1 MKTMTDTLAMKTP
14 NIHTVVSKSQFSLK
28 KDLESEMWPI
38 PDWDKKKNVQDESEG
53 SSCVKKQGNYQ
64 RSIGFWQKDTG
75 TSLRGLPQTKDGIIW
90 PSKRIMST
98 TDWNT

>member
-38 PDWDKKKNVQDESEG
+38 PDWDKKKMY
-53 SSCVKKQGNYQ
+53 KM
-64 RSIGFWQKDTG
+64 
-75 TSLRGLPQTKDGIIW
+75 SLKGLPVSKSREIIKDQ
-90 PSKRIMST
+90 
-98 TDWNT
+98 